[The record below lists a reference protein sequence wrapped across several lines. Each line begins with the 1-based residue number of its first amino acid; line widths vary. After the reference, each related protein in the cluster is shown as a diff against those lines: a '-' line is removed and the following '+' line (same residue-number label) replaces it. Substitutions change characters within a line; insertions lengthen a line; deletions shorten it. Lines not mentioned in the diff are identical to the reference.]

1 MRAPAIGRPTARL
14 SRVFR
19 SAALRFSAEGTPF
32 LAQALAFNVL
42 FAAIPL
48 LLVGVALIAFIYGTD
63 AGIVRANNAIALYA
77 PQLQDLVAN
86 NLDAVVRYRGLTGVI
101 GLLTLAWSGKNVFQ
115 GMAYAL
121 NRSLGVVRYR
131 HFVWDVA
138 VGLILVPMVGVVL
151 VIATALPIVITL
163 IVQFA
168 GLESLRW
175 APQIASY
182 AGSLGLVFT
191 IITLLYAYLPNRRPV
206 SWRAVLVGAAVAS
219 LGYSIA
225 QIAFAVYTTYAA
237 NAFRVYGALSALFA
251 LLLWLDLIGIV
262 FLFGAHVSAAWER
275 EAAEETL
282 PLVP

>member
-1 MRAPAIGRPTARL
+1 VGSEPASRL
-14 SRVFR
+14 IRVFR

-48 LLVGVALIAFIYGTD
+48 LLVGVALIAFVYGTD
-63 AGIVRANNAIALYA
+63 EGIARANEAIGLYA

-86 NLDAVVRYRGLTGVI
+86 NLDAVVRYKGLTGVI

-138 VGLILVPMVGVVL
+138 VGLVLVPLVGVVL
-151 VIATALPIVITL
+151 VVATALPVVITL

-168 GLESLRW
+168 RLESLRW

-182 AGSLGLVFT
+182 AGSLGLVFV
-191 IITLLYAYLPNRRPV
+191 IISLLYAYLPNRRPV
-206 SWRAVLVGAAVAS
+206 NWHAVLVGAAVAS

-225 QIAFAVYTTYAA
+225 QIAFAIYTTYAA
-237 NAFRVYGALSALFA
+237 NAFRVYGALSALFV

-275 EAAEETL
+275 ETQSEEL
-282 PLVP
+282 PLAS